1 MKVTVF
7 VVAPAAVVAPM
18 VRAPVV
24 AVLATFSV
32 AVIVV
37 EVEVRLPVATVTPVP
52 SPVRTVVPVRLVPV
66 IVTGTA
72 RVPVV
77 G

>member
-1 MKVTVF
+1 MF

-18 VRAPVV
+18 ARAPTV
-24 AVLATFSV
+24 AVLATVSV

-37 EVEVRLPVATVTPVP
+37 EVDVRLPAATVTPVP
-52 SPVRTVVPVRLVPV
+52 SPVSAVVPVRLVPV

-72 RVPVV
+72 IAKM
-77 G
+77 GG

>member
-1 MKVTVF
+1 M
-7 VVAPAAVVAPM
+7 VAPAAVVAPM

-37 EVEVRLPVATVTPVP
+37 EVDVRVPAATVTPVP
-52 SPVRTVVPVRLVPV
+52 SPVKAVVPVRLVPV
-66 IVTGTA
+66 IVIGTA
-72 RVPVV
+72 RVPVA

>member
-1 MKVTVF
+1 

-18 VRAPVV
+18 VRAPTV

-37 EVEVRLPVATVTPVP
+37 EVEVRLPAATVTPVP
-52 SPVRTVVPVRLVPV
+52 SPVKAVVPVRLVPV
-66 IVTGTA
+66 IVIGTA

>member
-1 MKVTVF
+1 VKVTVF

-18 VRAPVV
+18 ARAPVV
-24 AVLATFSV
+24 AVFETVSV

-37 EVEVRLPVATVTPVP
+37 EVEVRLPAATVTPVP
-52 SPVRTVVPVRLVPV
+52 SPVSAVVPVRLVPV
-66 IVTGTA
+66 IVTGTEI
-72 RVPVV
+72 VPVA

>member
-1 MKVTVF
+1 
-7 VVAPAAVVAPM
+7 VVAPAAVIAPM
-18 VRAPVV
+18 ARAPVV

-37 EVEVRLPVATVTPVP
+37 EVEVRLPAATVIPVP
-52 SPVRTVVPVRLVPV
+52 SPVSAVVPVRLVPV
-66 IVTGTA
+66 IVIGTA
-72 RVPVV
+72 RVPAA

>member
-1 MKVTVF
+1 M
-7 VVAPAAVVAPM
+7 APAAVVAPIA
-18 VRAPVV
+18 RAPVV

-37 EVEVRLPVATVTPVP
+37 EVEVRLPVATVTPVQ
-52 SPVRTVVPVRLVPV
+52 SPVRTVVPVRFVPV

-72 RVPVV
+72 RVPVA

>member
-1 MKVTVF
+1 VKATVF
-7 VVAPAAVVAPM
+7 VVAPAAVVARM
-18 VRAPVV
+18 FRTATV
-24 AVLATFSV
+24 AVLETFSV

-37 EVEVRLPVATVTPVP
+37 EVEVRLPAATVTPEP
-52 SPVRTVVPVRLVPV
+52 SPVRAVVPERLVPV

-72 RVPVV
+72 RVPEV